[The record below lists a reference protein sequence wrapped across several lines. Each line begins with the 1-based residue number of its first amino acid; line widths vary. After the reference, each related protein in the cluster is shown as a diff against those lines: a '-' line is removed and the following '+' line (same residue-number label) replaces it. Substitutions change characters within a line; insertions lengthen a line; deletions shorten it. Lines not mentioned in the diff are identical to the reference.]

1 MEKEALGLL
10 LDIADYLLTEHREVL
25 ERERVSSDQAGPW
38 DERDELLAALESAT
52 AYLEQVRA
60 MRTHLG
66 GATQP
71 PS

>member
-10 LDIADYLLTEHREVL
+10 LDIADYLLTEHRDVL

-52 AYLEQVRA
+52 MYVEQVRG
-60 MRTHLG
+60 MPTRLG
-66 GATQP
+66 AATQT
-71 PS
+71 SG